1 MKEDDNHVEESGQSA
16 DDSDPPNSHLEE
28 LNLTIGE
35 SLGKFFKAKG
45 LAEIVRGRGF
55 FPGLIELPKDRTHW
69 SVAIILILLAY
80 LLSFYARL
88 EWIEFAQ
95 ATYVDANG
103 EIQLIRPQMVKDG
116 VAVANTHD
124 SFYFGS
130 ILQKAHLGLHQNNN
144 LLPSAI
150 YSGAI
155 TALPYA
161 LLKLF
166 PSLTI
171 EQLLLWLPVWVAG
184 LVCIPLV
191 LIGRLYGS
199 TLWGFFAAC
208 LAGVTHSYY
217 NRTLAGYY
225 DTDMFSITVP
235 AFAIYFLLGT
245 SRRELECRRKPCD
258 LRSNVD
264 LNLFLV
270 LIPFRPRRLLGFPSR
285 VLRERFVRRIP

>member
-1 MKEDDNHVEESGQSA
+1 
-16 DDSDPPNSHLEE
+16 
-28 LNLTIGE
+28 
-35 SLGKFFKAKG
+35 
-45 LAEIVRGRGF
+45 RGF
-55 FPGLIELPKDRTHW
+55 LPGLVDLPKDRTHW
-69 SVAIILILLAY
+69 SVAIVFILLAY

-95 ATYVDANG
+95 TTYVDANG
-103 EIQLIRPQMVKDG
+103 DTQLVRPQMVKDG
-116 VAVANTHD
+116 VAMANTHD

-130 ILQKAHLGLHQNNN
+130 ILQKAHLDLHQNNN
-144 LLPSAI
+144 LLPSVI

-166 PSLTI
+166 PTLTI

-184 LVCIPLV
+184 LVCIPIV

-235 AFAIYFLLGT
+235 AFAVYFLLGT
-245 SRRELECRRKPCD
+245 CRRESLHYALAAAVTLYLYRFFYASGQAITGSLAVAFIGYRIG
-258 LRSNVD
+258 
-264 LNLFLV
+264 
-270 LIPFRPRRLLGFPSR
+270 LIILDFIASKFRQEKYDWLG
-285 VLRERFVRRIP
+285 

>member
-1 MKEDDNHVEESGQSA
+1 MKEDENPVDKSGPSA
-16 DDSDPPNSHLEE
+16 GSAGEPASDTEE
-28 LNLTIGE
+28 LNLSIGE
-35 SLGKFFKAKG
+35 SLGKFFSDKG
-45 LAEIVRGRGF
+45 LADMVRGRGF

-69 SVAIILILLAY
+69 SAAIIFILLAY

-103 EIQLIRPQMVKDG
+103 DTQLIRPQMVKDG

-184 LVCIPLV
+184 FVCIPIV

-225 DTDMFSITVP
+225 DTDMFSISVP
-235 AFAIYFLLGT
+235 ALAMFFLLAA
-245 SRRELECRRKPCD
+245 SRRESLK
-258 LRSNVD
+258 
-264 LNLFLV
+264 FA
-270 LIPFRPRRLLGFPSR
+270 F
-285 VLRERFVRRIP
+285 